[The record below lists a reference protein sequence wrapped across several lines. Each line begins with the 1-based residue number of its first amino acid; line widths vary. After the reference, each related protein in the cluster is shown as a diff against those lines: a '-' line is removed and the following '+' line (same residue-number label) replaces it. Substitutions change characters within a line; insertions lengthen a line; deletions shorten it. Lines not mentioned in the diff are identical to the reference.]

1 MVIKIRALMKTKII
15 SFPGRPYPLGVSRIG
30 EKTNFSLFCR
40 GADEISLLI
49 FSANGKRQLHV
60 FHLNP
65 KENRTG
71 ELWHIEL
78 SGLPTDCGYA
88 YRIEG
93 GDQRLR
99 PTPGLILDPRAR
111 RIIGGERWGKPAKNW
126 LGGLPNDD
134 GFDWQDDRP
143 PRRPLSETIIYE
155 LSVRGFTRHP
165 SAQVRHP
172 GTFAGIIEKIPYLK
186 GLGITAVELLPIAE
200 FNENEIKNLD
210 PETGRTLKNLWGYS
224 TIAYFA
230 PKASFASLPGQQIR
244 EFKTLVRALHQA
256 GIEVILDVV
265 FNHTAEGN
273 ELGPVLSFKALGNEV
288 YYLVDAERLD
298 YRNFSGCGNT
308 VNCNHPIVRDF
319 ILDCLRYW
327 ALEMHVDGFRFDLAS
342 ILTRGGAGEVL
353 NHPPLVEQIAEDP
366 GLAGVKL
373 IAEPWD
379 ASGLYQVGHFSSHP
393 RWAEWNGRFR
403 DDCRAFLAGHQG
415 KTTLMATRM
424 AGSSDLYQHHNRRP
438 ANSINFLTS
447 HDGFTLGDLVSYNHK
462 HNLRNGE
469 NNRDGDN
476 NNLSWNS
483 GKEGATRSTKVLSL
497 RKRRV
502 RSLATA
508 LLLAQGTPML
518 LAGDEF
524 GRSQGGNNNAYC
536 QDNLTGWIDWR
547 LTEKNHELLR
557 FFTLLIALR
566 KRYQVFQR
574 RNFFPP
580 PGGKQPPE
588 IIWQGRHRQQ
598 EDWSAGNK
606 LLCFTLVGQPKHEPD
621 FFIILSGDLR
631 DLTVELPEAP
641 NHQPWRRIIDT
652 SRPSPHDIVLESQA
666 ERLAGSTMEIK
677 GLAAVVLLAG
687 AAGKD

>member
-1 MVIKIRALMKTKII
+1 MKAKII
-15 SFPGRPYPLGVSRIG
+15 SFPGRPYPLGVSKTGGRI
-30 EKTNFSLFCR
+30 NFSLFCR
-40 GADEISLLI
+40 GTDEVSLLI
-49 FSANGKRQLHV
+49 FAANGKRQLRV
-60 FHLNP
+60 FHLTP

-78 SGLPTDCGYA
+78 SGLPPDCGYA
-88 YRIEG
+88 YRIAG
-93 GDQRLR
+93 GDQRLQ
-99 PTPGLILDPRAR
+99 PTPGLILDPRTPR
-111 RIIGGERWGKPAKNW
+111 VIGGEHWGKPAKNW

-155 LSVRGFTRHP
+155 LQVRGFTRHP
-165 SAQVRHP
+165 SAQVKHP

-224 TIAYFA
+224 PIAYFA
-230 PKASFASLPGQQIR
+230 PKASLASLPGQQIK
-244 EFKTLVRALHQA
+244 EFKALVRALHQA

-273 ELGPVLSFKALGNEV
+273 SRGPILSFKALGNEV

-342 ILTRGGAGEVL
+342 IMTRGGAGEVL
-353 NHPPLVEQIAEDP
+353 NQPPLVEQIAEDP

-483 GKEGATRSTKVLSL
+483 GKEGATRSSKVLTL

-547 LTEKNHELLR
+547 LTEKNRDLLR

-574 RNFFPP
+574 QDFFPP
-580 PGGKQPPE
+580 PGEKQPPE

-606 LLCFTLVGQPKHEPD
+606 LLCFTLVGQPKNEPD
-621 FFIILSGDLR
+621 FFIILSGDLHN
-631 DLTVELPEAP
+631 LTVELPEAT

-652 SRPSPHDIVLESQA
+652 SLSSPHDIVLESQA
-666 ERLAGSTMEIK
+666 ERLASSTLEIK

-687 AAGKD
+687 EARKG